1 MRLSGIL
8 KVLLPCAALV
18 ASSAAYAGGSGVIT
32 GTFTA
37 TDEKNSDNSAEAVIQ
52 DNALGE
58 NNEVTV
64 DCTCDDGTDLIE
76 WNFNTDLIDQSSL
89 KESSAKIGQ
98 EQKSNPATLTVTP
111 NGGQAVVASCEEVK
125 VSASGKEKGGTP
137 ELSWKAS
144 AKNCDAGTIVSG
156 LVDAVCKNNVEKNG
170 AKAKADGN
178 MLKSVS
184 CKGKGET
191 QAP

>member
-8 KVLLPCAALV
+8 KVLLPCAALLV
-18 ASSAAYAGGSGVIT
+18 SGAAHAGSSGVVT

-37 TDEKNSDNSAEAVIQ
+37 TDEKNSDNTAEAVIQ
-52 DNALGE
+52 DNGIGE

-76 WNFNTDLIDQSSL
+76 WNFNTDLIDNSSL
-89 KESSAKIGQ
+89 KESSAKLGQ
-98 EQKSNPATLTVTP
+98 EQKVNPATLEVSV
-111 NGGQAVVASCEEVK
+111 NGGAFSEASCEEVK
-125 VSASGKEKGGTP
+125 VSASGKLKSGSP
-137 ELSWKAS
+137 QLSWKAE
-144 AKNCDAGTIVSG
+144 AKKCDAGTIVAG

-178 MLKSVS
+178 MLKKVS

-191 QAP
+191 QEP